1 MKKSSGLTR
10 FDWSIYGAGWLCV
23 SSILFLKKRR
33 DSLNTA
39 IEDSLIRT
47 YDTVS
52 DLSRSDLLFKAKLV
66 AASERMSERMS
77 QRIGERM
84 S

>member
-1 MKKSSGLTR
+1 M
-10 FDWSIYGAGWLCV
+10 
-23 SSILFLKKRR
+23 
-33 DSLNTA
+33 NTA
-39 IEDSLIRT
+39 LEDSLIRT

-66 AASERMSERMS
+66 AASERMKERMS
-77 QRIGERM
+77 QRICERM